1 MAPLRLISLHLLLA
15 SWWMIASFINAADF
29 YDGSSLFFSCST
41 IFYVIALENAFLRKK
56 IPSIFF
62 FFPFLRERG
71 EREGKRNLFSVEWA
85 ELVFHHPAVRCV
97 VGALQ
102 LLQKRGIFIFF
113 PPSSSFQERKKKDLS
128 Y

>member
-1 MAPLRLISLHLLLA
+1 MTVR
-15 SWWMIASFINAADF
+15 
-29 YDGSSLFFSCST
+29 LFFFHVQLF
-41 IFYVIALENAFLRKK
+41 FYVIALENAFLRKK
-56 IPSIFF
+56 NPLHFLFF
-62 FFPFLRERG
+62 SLSQRERG